1 MQNLRERLDALDN
14 AIGNEEKAIK
24 KLEAEKQAIEEELDE
39 GKNIIKQY
47 EEDLKEAN
55 DVLTERSNELEAV
68 KKRTS
73 KAAKVLDQTLKD
85 IATKVNCDFPLF
97 VLVTDLRGF
106 KNDDIEKLA
115 SERSAIYRKCRLE
128 EIDLPLSAGDLRKVP
143 IEEVSSIKD
152 RLG

>member
-1 MQNLRERLDALDN
+1 MRERLDALDN

-73 KAAKVLDQTLKD
+73 KASKVLDQTLKD
-85 IATKVNCDFPLF
+85 IATKVICDFPPFL
-97 VLVTDLRGF
+97 LVT
-106 KNDDIEKLA
+106 
-115 SERSAIYRKCRLE
+115 
-128 EIDLPLSAGDLRKVP
+128 
-143 IEEVSSIKD
+143 
-152 RLG
+152 